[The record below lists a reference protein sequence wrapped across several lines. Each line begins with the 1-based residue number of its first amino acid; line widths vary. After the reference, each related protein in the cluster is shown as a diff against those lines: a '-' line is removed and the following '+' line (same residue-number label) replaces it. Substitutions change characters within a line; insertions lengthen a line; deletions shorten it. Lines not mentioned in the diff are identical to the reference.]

1 MNKYLSLVLISTSI
15 ALFGAQNTA
24 GTCSHCG
31 KGLSSAFVDVV
42 KKCRSSVVYIE
53 TKYKMAERDRH
64 VESIDQFQDEIFRRF
79 FGAPGGGNE
88 RVERKPV
95 IGSGTG
101 FIVSE
106 DGYIVTNHHVVKD
119 ASEILVE
126 IYQDDSETEYQAVL
140 VGCDPKTDI
149 AVLKIEE
156 KGLPFLTF
164 ANSDE
169 LEPGQWIVAI
179 GHPLRLRDSVTAG
192 VISAKHRTNL
202 QITQLED
209 YVQTD
214 ASLNPGSSG
223 SPLLDLEGRVVAVN
237 TAIIPPSSK
246 NMGVGFSVPS
256 KIAEMVYEH
265 VKSTG
270 VVNRGFLGVNI
281 QDLTEDLVEGFG
293 FKKGTKGALIS
304 SVAKNSAGELAGLVP
319 GDLITA
325 FNGKKIKSSCNF
337 ATEVGKLPAG
347 KKCELEVVRK
357 GEKIKLEAM
366 LGSLVSESAANDDAI
381 VRLGVVVESIAES
394 AREKYQL
401 KNGETGLLIKDIV
414 PGSLAHRSGWKAG
427 SVILVVNGDKIA
439 TVEDLKKAIEK
450 TEKGKKLVALL
461 SRDGQSLFTSI
472 TVS

>member
-1 MNKYLSLVLISTSI
+1 MNKYLSLVILSVNFT
-15 ALFGAQNTA
+15 LFAAENKIGA
-24 GTCSHCG
+24 CSHCG
-31 KGLSSAFVDVV
+31 KGLSNAFVDVV

-53 TKYKMAERDRH
+53 TKYKAQDKDRNFD
-64 VESIDQFQDEIFRRF
+64 SMDTFQDEIFRKF
-79 FGAPGGGNE
+79 FGAPGRGTE
-88 RVERKPV
+88 VPERKAAV
-95 IGSGTG
+95 ASGTG

-106 DGYIVTNHHVVKD
+106 DGYIITNHHVVKD

-126 IYQDDSETEYQAVL
+126 IYQDDNETEYKAVL

-156 KGLPFLTF
+156 KGLPYLEF

-192 VISAKHRTNL
+192 VVSAKHRTNL

-237 TAIIPPSSK
+237 TAIIPPSSR

-281 QDLTEDLVEGFG
+281 QDLTEDLAEGFG
-293 FKKGTKGALIS
+293 YKKGTKGALIS
-304 SVAKNSAGELAGLVP
+304 AVTVNSSGERAGLQV
-319 GDLITA
+319 GDLVIS
-325 FNGKKIKSSCNF
+325 FNDKKIKSGNNF

-347 KKCELEVVRK
+347 KKCELEILRK
-357 GEKIKLEAM
+357 DKKMKLTAE
-366 LGSLVSESAANDDAI
+366 LGSLVSDISTKDDVI
-381 VRLGVVVESIAES
+381 LRLGVVVEEIAKDS
-394 AREKYQL
+394 FQKYHL
-401 KNGETGLLIKDIV
+401 KNGETGLVIKDIV
-414 PGSLAHRSGWKAG
+414 PGSLAHRSGWKPG
-427 SVILVVNGDKIA
+427 SVIMVVNGDKIA
-439 TVEDLKKAIEK
+439 TTEDLTKAIEK

-461 SRDGQSLFTSI
+461 SHDGHALFTSI

>member
-1 MNKYLSLVLISTSI
+1 MCC
-15 ALFGAQNTA
+15 AHLFLLGNVDPK
-24 GTCSHCG
+24 GSCSHCG
-31 KGLSSAFVDVV
+31 KGLSNAFVDVV

-53 TKYKMAERDRH
+53 TKYNNSHTEKAYGSMDPFH
-64 VESIDQFQDEIFRRF
+64 DEFFRNF
-79 FGAPGGGNE
+79 FGNSRNVPE
-88 RVERKPV
+88 SLERKPQ

-126 IYQDDSETEYQAVL
+126 MYQDDSETEYKAVL

-149 AVLKIEE
+149 AILKIEG
-156 KGLPFLTF
+156 KGLPYLQF
-164 ANSDE
+164 ANSDD
-169 LEPGQWIVAI
+169 LEPGQWIIAI
-179 GHPLRLRDSVTAG
+179 GHPLRLKDSVTAG

-223 SPLLDLEGRVVAVN
+223 SPLLDLEGKVVAVN

-256 KIAEMVYEH
+256 KIAQMVYEH

-270 VVNRGFLGVNI
+270 VVNRGFLGVSI
-281 QDLTEDLVEGFG
+281 QDLTEDLAEGFG
-293 FKKGTKGALIS
+293 YKKGTKGALVS
-304 SVAKNSAGELAGLVP
+304 FVEKNSAGELAGLQI
-319 GDLITA
+319 GDLVIS
-325 FNGKKIKSSCNF
+325 FNNTKIKNGRCF

-347 KKCELEVVRK
+347 KKCEISVLRK
-357 GEKIKLEAM
+357 GEKITLFTE
-366 LGSLVSESAANDDAI
+366 LGSLAEKSSVKDDAI
-381 VRLGVVVESIAES
+381 LRLGVVIET
-394 AREKYQL
+394 L
-401 KNGETGLLIKDIV
+401 KEGELSIKDIV
-414 PGSLAHRSGWKAG
+414 PGSLAHRSGWKVG
-427 SVILVVNGDKIA
+427 SIIIAVNGDKIQS
-439 TVEDLKKAIEK
+439 VEDLKKAIEK

-461 SRDGQSLFTSI
+461 SFNGHSLFTSL